1 MSRLRGPKPYG
12 LTVVRAAWPQRRGSK
27 ISCARCEG
35 LSPPRP
41 PIEKD
46 LALLERPKDDFDR
59 IVLTE
64 RLVEAGLTLILEAEA
79 DTNGPWLRRAL
90 LVRNGLMVALL
101 ALCPIRLKNFAAL
114 EMGRSC

>member
-1 MSRLRGPKPYG
+1 
-12 LTVVRAAWPQRRGSK
+12 V
-27 ISCARCEG
+27 
-35 LSPPRP
+35 
-41 PIEKD
+41 
-46 LALLERPKDDFDR
+46 LLERPKDDFDR

-79 DTNGPWLRRAL
+79 DINGPRLRRAH

-114 EMGRSC
+114 EMGRSFLRVEGGWWIVVRRHVARPSSQAESL